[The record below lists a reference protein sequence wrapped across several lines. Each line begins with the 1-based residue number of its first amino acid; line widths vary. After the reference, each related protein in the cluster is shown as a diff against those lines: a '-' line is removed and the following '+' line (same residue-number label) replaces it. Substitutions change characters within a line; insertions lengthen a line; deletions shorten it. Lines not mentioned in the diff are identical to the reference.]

1 MFSIKKKLRK
11 KIDNILGGTHS
22 HFSCFLPK
30 DIGFLSSFLLN
41 LFFAGI
47 KMEEDQADI
56 FTKIPEDAIIVFTTK
71 HKSNFDFLF
80 YYYHYQRK
88 RLPFPQIGFNHNVIA
103 WQPIARI
110 FKIVLSYLD
119 FIYLYLGVP
128 DPYGSEY
135 FKKEFLK
142 GHSGFLNLVDEKG
155 FYRWFVKAKTDPV
168 QYLIRIQKTID
179 RPIYIVPHLMFFS
192 TKPVKSHQPFT
203 DLVFGTENNP
213 GRLRRL
219 FTLLKDPTK
228 TFVETS
234 EPVNLKEFI
243 ELPENKERTVELQ
256 TLILRRNLLLQ
267 INRHHQSVTGPVLK
281 TRQELKEEILT
292 NDRLQSFMQHYSKRR
307 KISIRKIHK
316 QADAYLEE
324 IAANYNSAIVSIG
337 ILGVKYIIK
346 SLFEGIMVSE
356 DMLKQVK
363 NAAQKAPVI
372 FMPCHKSHIDYLILP
387 YVLHSNNMPCP
398 HAVAGKNLFFWPLE
412 TILRG
417 GGAFSVRR
425 SFRGAVFYAK
435 VFSEYIYK
443 LLEEGFN
450 IEVFFEGGRS
460 RTGKLLMPQLGFFN
474 ILLDAYKEGVCEDM
488 IFVPIYIG
496 YDRVLE
502 ESSYVHE
509 LEGGQKKPESL
520 FQILKAVKLIKRKYG
535 KIYINFHEPI
545 SLNDQMAEYGKHL
558 KEMTSK
564 EQNSLCRDLGYKFL
578 YAIDKVTIVNPQALV
593 ASAILNCSKTIF
605 SYTRML
611 AYIETYIHY
620 LTYQKANMADTL
632 TAGYTQAVKR
642 AMDSYVE
649 RKFIEP
655 IIDKNQSSALEYYR
669 INISKRTG
677 LEYYKNNIISFFVP
691 TAFTAMSILNMKSTE
706 FTATNLLPEYTFL
719 RKIFIKEFAYD
730 TEKEPDF
737 FIQNSIE
744 AFMNQNIIAAIE
756 TQPGVYTITTSGIER
771 LRHFSDFLKTY
782 FESYQI
788 TLKFL
793 SDNPKNSI
801 FAMKD
806 RPKRI
811 LALGNRMYKMGNIE
825 RYESL
830 SKINYENALNFFMS
844 HGIKGSESKE
854 NIEHYSNAIQ
864 KYLKLLSP

>member
-1 MFSIKKKLRK
+1 
-11 KIDNILGGTHS
+11 
-22 HFSCFLPK
+22 
-30 DIGFLSSFLLN
+30 
-41 LFFAGI
+41 
-47 KMEEDQADI
+47 
-56 FTKIPEDAIIVFTTK
+56 
-71 HKSNFDFLF
+71 
-80 YYYHYQRK
+80 
-88 RLPFPQIGFNHNVIA
+88 
-103 WQPIARI
+103 
-110 FKIVLSYLD
+110 
-119 FIYLYLGVP
+119 
-128 DPYGSEY
+128 
-135 FKKEFLK
+135 
-142 GHSGFLNLVDEKG
+142 
-155 FYRWFVKAKTDPV
+155 
-168 QYLIRIQKTID
+168 
-179 RPIYIVPHLMFFS
+179 
-192 TKPVKSHQPFT
+192 
-203 DLVFGTENNP
+203 
-213 GRLRRL
+213 
-219 FTLLKDPTK
+219 TLLKDPTK

-234 EPVNLKEFI
+234 EPVNLKEFT
-243 ELPENKERTVELQ
+243 ELPENKDRTIELQ

-267 INRHHQSVTGPVLK
+267 INRHCQSITGPALK
-281 TRQELKEEILT
+281 TQQELKEEILT
-292 NDRLQSFMQHYSKRR
+292 NNRLQSFMQQYSKKR

-324 IAANYNSAIVSIG
+324 IAANYNSAIVSVS

-387 YVLHSNNMPCP
+387 YVLYNNNMPCP
-398 HAVAGKNLFFWPLE
+398 HAVAGKNLFFWPLA
-412 TILRG
+412 TLLRG

-474 ILLDAYKEGVCEDM
+474 ILLDAYKEGACDDL

-509 LEGGQKKPESL
+509 LEGGQKEPESL
-520 FQILKAVKLIKRKYG
+520 FQILKAVRLIKRKYG

-545 SLNDQMAEYGKHL
+545 SLSDQMAEYGKQL
-558 KEMTSK
+558 KEMSSK
-564 EQNSLCRDLGYKFL
+564 EQNTFCRNLGYKFL
-578 YAIDKVTIVNPQALV
+578 YAIDKVTIVNPQSLV

-642 AMDSYVE
+642 AIDSYVE

-655 IIDKNQSSALEYYR
+655 ILDKNQPSVLEYYSV
-669 INISKRTG
+669 NLNKRTG
-677 LEYYKNNIISFFVP
+677 LEYYKNNAISFFVP
-691 TAFTAMSILNMKSTE
+691 AAFTAVTILNMKSKE
-706 FTATNLLPEYTFL
+706 FTVSNLLEEYTFL
-719 RKIFIKEFAYD
+719 RKMFIKEFAYD
-730 TEKEPDF
+730 AEKEPDF
-737 FIQNSIE
+737 FIQNNIE
-744 AFMNQNIIAAIE
+744 AFMNQGIITAIE
-756 TQPGVYTITTSGIER
+756 TQPDTYTVTSAGIER

-788 TLKFL
+788 ALKFFA
-793 SDNPKNSI
+793 DNPKNTI
-801 FAMKD
+801 IAIID
-806 RPKRI
+806 RPKKI
-811 LALGNRMYKMGNIE
+811 LAIGNRMYKAGKIE

-830 SKINYENALNFFMS
+830 SKINFENAVSFFIS
-844 HGIKGSESKE
+844 HSVKGSESKD
-854 NIEHYSNAIQ
+854 NIEYYSNTIQ
-864 KYLKLLSP
+864 KYLKLLSQ